1 MPAFTELNKP
11 GKKRRLNMGNTKN
24 VLIVSPFSEN
34 GDLICRS
41 ISKLP
46 SVISKSVSTLH
57 GIAKYIDLLIE
68 SDSILDLILFDME
81 IGVARLRDSIFIV
94 REKFPSVHIT
104 LIAKNGP
111 SEEMDSLKPWNL
123 LRKPFV
129 ENDLL
134 ESIKSTLNQKKIS
147 VIDGSFKDS
156 VYENNPVWARD
167 KKRLVTV
174 MEDAMENLDAQ
185 EAILITANEIIASVG
200 SLQANEK
207 ENCSQIIKEYM
218 DFSGHGELIK
228 QVKLSENSYLVHAL
242 ALTVGIIIA
251 LIFDPDTSY
260 ELIRGQTRNVAGKIT
275 KFALPEEVKNNQN
288 DSDRKQITSPVN
300 QLVMEETEKVAQP
313 AKIKEFDQKREVE
326 NILVNPV
333 FDKERTTRINLSDQ
347 NTKAG
352 LDFSNKT
359 SEAEK
364 KENKVRRNSII
375 SVGLSQLPFTC
386 LLIPRLNPK
395 FIPDDIIE
403 YLAEKTPLIFLS
415 YGWKLNDILIK
426 KDMMQWIAAIPPIIS
441 PAFQI
446 KTIRRETSKLIFERF
461 PKISMDGLM
470 KDFWVPGYLVAIGS
484 ERISE
489 QEKEELIENSQQ
501 RYVLDGPGNISAA
514 AQKVLY
520 NNF

>member
-1 MPAFTELNKP
+1 
-11 GKKRRLNMGNTKN
+11 MGTTKN
-24 VLIVSPFSEN
+24 VLIVSSFSEN

-41 ISKLP
+41 VSKIP
-46 SVISKSVSTLH
+46 SVIAKSVSTLH
-57 GIAKYIDLLIE
+57 GVAKYIDILNE
-68 SDSILDLILFDME
+68 SDSILDLIMLDFE
-81 IGVARLRDSIFIV
+81 IGLARLRDSIFIV

-104 LIAKNGP
+104 LMAKNDP
-111 SEEMDSLKPWNL
+111 PEEMDSLKPWNL

-129 ENDLL
+129 EQDLL

-147 VIDGSFKDS
+147 VIDGSFKNSDDAS
-156 VYENNPVWARD
+156 NPAWARD

-174 MEDAMENLDAQ
+174 MEDAMESLDAQ
-185 EAILITANEIIASVG
+185 EAILITAEEIIASVG
-200 SLQANEK
+200 TLEASEK

-260 ELIRGQTRNVAGKIT
+260 ELIRGQTRTVAGKIT
-275 KFALPEEVKNNQN
+275 HFALPEESTN
-288 DSDRKQITSPVN
+288 DQEDLDRKAITSPVN
-300 QLVMEETEKVAQP
+300 QQVIEETVKVTQP
-313 AKIKEFDQKREVE
+313 AKIMEYGQKKEVE
-326 NILVNPV
+326 NNNVNPV
-333 FDKERTTRINLSDQ
+333 FDKKRSNSINLLDQ
-347 NTKAG
+347 NAKAG
-352 LDFSNKT
+352 FNFSNIT
-359 SEAEK
+359 TEAEK

-415 YGWKLNDILIK
+415 YGWKLNDILIN

-446 KTIRRETSKLIFERF
+446 KTIRKETSKLIFERF
-461 PKISMDGLM
+461 PKISMEGLM

-514 AQKVLY
+514 AQKVIY